1 MKARIIVTDDEGRM
15 FEGETSLLPVG
26 NRNRAGRSSER
37 SPAAKSSNRGG
48 VDFNLP
54 VRALMKRSAR
64 NMSGAQKFTLLVAK
78 MSNQKVGAPVSL
90 KDIVKLWNR
99 MTGPMGGKFN
109 DAHPTR
115 AKDNGWVD
123 SQKTGTYALVSGWRS
138 ALAE

>member
-1 MKARIIVTDDEGRM
+1 MKARIIVTDDVGRT
-15 FEGETSLLPVG
+15 FEGETSLVLVG
-26 NRNRAGRSSER
+26 NGDRARRSSGQ
-37 SPAAKSSNRGG
+37 SLATKSSRREA
-48 VDFNLP
+48 VDFELP

-109 DAHPTR
+109 DAHPSR
-115 AKDNGWVD
+115 AKDSGWVD
-123 SQKTGTYALVSGWRS
+123 SPKTGTYALVSGWRS
-138 ALAE
+138 ALVE